1 MLGSTEKKLEQNTR
15 LFYGRAA
22 CRKNEL
28 CQPQKG
34 GQADPLLNCSLC
46 CYIMVCLCYLTPVLQ
61 RTAWLSWM
69 CVFCAGRQQR
79 GSHGG
84 RGLGGVRLP
93 SAAQWSAQPEGHLL
107 HWYKTQPLLLF
118 QILFQAL
125 FSCWEEHHY
134 PPAWKHSGTRIGYK
148 LCVMYSLKHPFTSS
162 FVLPFIFFCSIV
174 IMQKEEVPVCVEI
187 KMENTLPCR

>member
-1 MLGSTEKKLEQNTR
+1 MNCASR
-15 LFYGRAA
+15 R
-22 CRKNEL
+22 R
-28 CQPQKG
+28 G
-34 GQADPLLNCSLC
+34 GGGGVQADPLLNCRLW

-118 QILFQAL
+118 QILIQAL
-125 FSCWEEHHY
+125 FSCWEELHY
-134 PPAWKHSGTRIGYK
+134 PPACYK
-148 LCVMYSLKHPFTSS
+148 LCVISLKHPFTSS
-162 FVLPFIFFCSIV
+162 FVLPLFFFFSIV
-174 IMQKEEVPVCVEI
+174 IIQKEEVPVRVEI